1 MEAQTLPRSIFKP
14 TSVKNHIG
22 RRFSTDFP
30 LIFHKIVSNNDWR
43 IDRELRREVASKLTS
58 INPAMLPESWFYLS
72 KNTLFV
78 MSAKKQ
84 TRQSNAKSRRNQHR
98 KHHRKATCAEHVDAT
113 VSPPVLVPE
122 NHEKCHF
129 LHPDGLILGPDRS
142 TWLIF
147 ASKLALQG
155 RSGLD
160 RASNGPTRID
170 QDRPRSLPGS
180 ILGRYGAPRVDPGRS
195 ESEGPQ
201 AQ

>member
-1 MEAQTLPRSIFKP
+1 MF
-14 TSVKNHIG
+14 
-22 RRFSTDFP
+22 
-30 LIFHKIVSNNDWR
+30 
-43 IDRELRREVASKLTS
+43 
-58 INPAMLPESWFYLS
+58 
-72 KNTLFV
+72 
-78 MSAKKQ
+78 AKKQ

-113 VSPPVLVPE
+113 VSPPVSVPE

-129 LHPDGLILGPDRS
+129 LHPDGLILDPDRS

-170 QDRPRSLPGS
+170 
-180 ILGRYGAPRVDPGRS
+180 PGRS
-195 ESEGPQ
+195 QGRSWVDPRSIGPPKSRTGSRYPQ
-201 AQ
+201 ASSANSILDIIYIKLRPKIKKISKNYANIA

>member
-1 MEAQTLPRSIFKP
+1 MF
-14 TSVKNHIG
+14 
-22 RRFSTDFP
+22 
-30 LIFHKIVSNNDWR
+30 
-43 IDRELRREVASKLTS
+43 
-58 INPAMLPESWFYLS
+58 
-72 KNTLFV
+72 
-78 MSAKKQ
+78 AKKQ

-142 TWLIF
+142 PWVIF
-147 ASKLALQG
+147 PSKLALQG

-160 RASNGPTRID
+160 RAD

-180 ILGRYGAPRVDPGRS
+180 IFGRWAPRWGLPRGAPTNASKNPEAIRSWMCVDSARMS
-195 ESEGPQ
+195 KICK
-201 AQ
+201 

>member
-1 MEAQTLPRSIFKP
+1 
-14 TSVKNHIG
+14 
-22 RRFSTDFP
+22 
-30 LIFHKIVSNNDWR
+30 
-43 IDRELRREVASKLTS
+43 
-58 INPAMLPESWFYLS
+58 MLPESWFYLS

-142 TWLIF
+142 PWLIF

-160 RASNGPTRID
+160 RAD

-180 ILGRYGAPRVDPGRS
+180 ILGRSGASRVPDRS
-195 ESEGPQ
+195 ARTRSSE
-201 AQ
+201 ASLAISLLDIMDYRS

>member
-1 MEAQTLPRSIFKP
+1 MF
-14 TSVKNHIG
+14 
-22 RRFSTDFP
+22 
-30 LIFHKIVSNNDWR
+30 
-43 IDRELRREVASKLTS
+43 
-58 INPAMLPESWFYLS
+58 
-72 KNTLFV
+72 
-78 MSAKKQ
+78 AKKQ
-84 TRQSNAKSRRNQHR
+84 IRQSNAKSRRNQHR

-160 RASNGPTRID
+160 RAD
-170 QDRPRSLPGS
+170 QDRSRSLPGS
-180 ILGRYGAPRVDPGRS
+180 ILGRYGAPRVDPGPTEPEATQPSWCNSLIDFMNYILYIIYYILYFIFYRLYTIYY
-195 ESEGPQ
+195 PLYIICYI
-201 AQ
+201 

>member
-1 MEAQTLPRSIFKP
+1 M
-14 TSVKNHIG
+14 
-22 RRFSTDFP
+22 
-30 LIFHKIVSNNDWR
+30 
-43 IDRELRREVASKLTS
+43 LRK
-58 INPAMLPESWFYLS
+58 SWFYLG
-72 KNTLFV
+72 KTTLFV
-78 MSAKKQ
+78 ISAKKQ

-129 LHPDGLILGPDRS
+129 LHLNGLILGPDRS
-142 TWLIF
+142 PWLIV

-160 RASNGPTRID
+160 RAD

-180 ILGRYGAPRVDPGRS
+180 IQGRSRVDPGSIGQTIPENGRS
-195 ESEGPQ
+195 LPGVPSQ
-201 AQ
+201 VIR